1 MNFFRTICIFS
12 LPAILF
18 SACSTARQGEA
29 ATAPEQPKIATI
41 KTVELPEPVGA
52 TGKTSWMEYKS
63 GKQAAEAE
71 DMQTAIYYLDLALSE
86 IYTEQ
91 RADSL
96 GQAADSAYFSA
107 MPKRIIFDLESLY
120 PKLLSQVT
128 QEQTF
133 SLLNDYESIDDFEE
147 TPLDSAEKEA
157 LEVFLDTTDLSK
169 FSIPLTIN
177 ERVMQEIHYL
187 TVNARTFT
195 EGSLSRKTALDS
207 MIYAKLKERN
217 MPEDLIYLAFVESG
231 FKVNAYSRAKAA
243 GVWQFIPGTGK
254 RYGLPVDF
262 WLDMRRNPELATN
275 AALDYLSDLYAEFGD
290 WHLAMA
296 AYNCGEGRIRRLV
309 KEGNSS
315 KKVSYWDLKLPR
327 ETMHYVPRI
336 LAAAIIGHFPE
347 HYSFT
352 VEKQSLVPFD
362 TVTIKD
368 CIPLDKAGAA
378 VGASVNTMR
387 DLNPELTRWCTPP
400 NLKSFTLKIPKGYRE
415 KFLAAYEK
423 MDKTQLVRWQ
433 QYRVQ
438 RGDNLGQISRLFGL
452 KVADIQAA
460 NNLRNSRLSVGQVLI
475 IPMPAGAN
483 PPEKQRQIVEKVEK
497 QESAAALAKKQLF
510 DAPPPAEKTGLST
523 RTYVVRRGDNL
534 SSISRRFGISSQS
547 LMTWNNLQTN
557 KVMIGQRLYLQDPGK
572 QDSKKS
578 EGLAITP
585 VNPITPITPKGIQ
598 GTTSQGTSYIIK
610 QGDNLW
616 DIARNNNVTVQQLL
630 QWNPGLDK
638 KIYPGMKIKI
648 SD

>member
-1 MNFFRTICIFS
+1 MNFFKAICVFA

-18 SACSTARQGEA
+18 SACSVSRPGDAVVVSKY
-29 ATAPEQPKIATI
+29 PKNSAI
-41 KTVELPEPVGA
+41 KTVDLPEPAGA
-52 TGKTSWMEYKS
+52 AGKTSWLEYKS

-71 DMQTAIYYLDLALSE
+71 DILTAIYYFDLALSE

-91 RADSL
+91 RSDSL
-96 GQAADSAYFSA
+96 GQPEDSAYFST
-107 MPKRIIFDLESLY
+107 MPKRIIMDLESLY
-120 PKLLSQVT
+120 PKLLNQT
-128 QEQTF
+128 QGQAF
-133 SLLNDYESIDDFEE
+133 SLLNDFENIDDFEE
-147 TPLDSAEKEA
+147 TPLDSAEKEV
-157 LEVFLDTTDLSK
+157 LENFLDTTDLSK
-169 FSIPLTIN
+169 FSLPLTIN
-177 ERVMQEIHYL
+177 ERVMQEIHFL

-207 MIYAKLKERN
+207 MIYAKLKQRN
-217 MPEDLIYLAFVESG
+217 MPEDLIYLAFIESG
-231 FKVNAYSRAKAA
+231 FKLHAYSRAKAA

-262 WLDMRRNPELATN
+262 WLDMRRNPEAATD
-275 AALDYLSDLYAEFGD
+275 AALSYLSDLYNEFGD
-290 WHLAMA
+290 WYLAMA

-309 KEGNSS
+309 RESSTDSS

-327 ETMHYVPRI
+327 ETMLYVPRI

-347 HYSFT
+347 NYSFT

-378 VGASVNTMR
+378 VGASINTMR
-387 DLNPELTRWCTPP
+387 ELNPELTRWCTPP
-400 NLKSFTLKIPKGYRE
+400 NLKTYTMKVPKGSRE
-415 KFLAAYEK
+415 RFLAAYEK

-433 QYRVQ
+433 QYKVQ

-475 IPMPAGAN
+475 IPMPTGAN
-483 PPEKQRQIVEKVEK
+483 PPDRQRQVEK

-510 DAPPPAEKTGLST
+510 DAPAEKSGGLSI
-523 RTYVVRRGDNL
+523 RSYVVRRGDNL
-534 SSISRRFGISSQS
+534 SSISRRFGISSQT
-547 LMTWNNLQTN
+547 LMTWNNLQSN
-557 KVMIGQRLYLQDPGK
+557 KVMIGQRIYLQDPSK
-572 QDSKKS
+572 QDSKKND
-578 EGLAITP
+578 GLAITP
-585 VNPITPITPKGIQ
+585 ITQKEVK
-598 GTTSQGTSYIIK
+598 GTSYIIK

-616 DIARNNNVTVQQLL
+616 EIARNNNVTVQQLL
-630 QWNPGLDK
+630 EWNPGLDK

-648 SD
+648 GD

>member
-1 MNFFRTICIFS
+1 MR
-12 LPAILF
+12 
-18 SACSTARQGEA
+18 
-29 ATAPEQPKIATI
+29 
-41 KTVELPEPVGA
+41 
-52 TGKTSWMEYKS
+52 
-63 GKQAAEAE
+63 
-71 DMQTAIYYLDLALSE
+71 
-86 IYTEQ
+86 
-91 RADSL
+91 
-96 GQAADSAYFSA
+96 
-107 MPKRIIFDLESLY
+107 
-120 PKLLSQVT
+120 
-128 QEQTF
+128 
-133 SLLNDYESIDDFEE
+133 
-147 TPLDSAEKEA
+147 
-157 LEVFLDTTDLSK
+157 
-169 FSIPLTIN
+169 
-177 ERVMQEIHYL
+177 EIHYL

-195 EGSLSRKTALDS
+195 ESSLSRKTALDS

-243 GVWQFIPGTGK
+243 GVWQFIPATGK

-336 LAAAIIGHFPE
+336 LAAALIGHYPE

-400 NLKSFTLKIPKGYRE
+400 NLKTYTMKIPKGYRE
-415 KFLAAYEK
+415 RFLAAYEK

-433 QYRVQ
+433 QYKVQ

-452 KVADIQAA
+452 KVADIQSA
-460 NNLRNSRLSVGQVLI
+460 NNLRNTRLSVGQVLI

-483 PPEKQRQIVEKVEK
+483 PPEKQRQIEK

-510 DAPPPAEKTGLST
+510 DAPAEKANNHI
-523 RTYVVRRGDNL
+523 RFYVVRRGDNL
-534 SSISRRFGISSQS
+534 SSISRRFGISSQN
-547 LMTWNNLQTN
+547 LMTWNNLQSN
-557 KVMIGQRLYLQDPGK
+557 RVMIGQRLYLQDPSK
-572 QDSKKS
+572 QDSKKND
-578 EGLAITP
+578 GLAITP
-585 VNPITPITPKGIQ
+585 KEI
-598 GTTSQGTSYIIK
+598 QGTSYIIK

-616 DIARNNNVTVQQLL
+616 DIARSHDVTVQQLL
-630 QWNPGLDK
+630 EWNPGLDK

-648 SD
+648 GD

>member
-1 MNFFRTICIFS
+1 VNFFKAICVFS
-12 LPAILF
+12 LPAIFL
-18 SACSTARQGEA
+18 ACSA
-29 ATAPEQPKIATI
+29 APKGKAVSVANYPKSVI
-41 KTVELPEPVGA
+41 KTVDLPEPVGA
-52 TGKTSWMEYKS
+52 AGKTSWMEYKS
-63 GKQAAEAE
+63 GRQAAEAE
-71 DMQTAIYYLDLALSE
+71 DILTAIYYLDLALSE
-86 IYTEQ
+86 IYSEQ
-91 RADSL
+91 RMDSL
-96 GQAADSAYFSA
+96 GQSEDSTYFSS
-107 MPKRIIFDLESLY
+107 MPKRIVMDLESLY
-120 PKLLSQVT
+120 PKLLNQT
-128 QEQTF
+128 QEPAF

-157 LEVFLDTTDLSK
+157 LENFLDSTDLSK

-207 MIYAKLKERN
+207 MIYAKLKKRN

-243 GVWQFIPGTGK
+243 GVWQFIPSTGK

-262 WLDMRRNPELATN
+262 WLDMRRNPEAATD
-275 AALDYLSDLYAEFGD
+275 AALSYLSDLYAEFGD

-296 AYNCGEGRIRRLV
+296 AYNCGEGRIRRLL
-309 KEGNSS
+309 KDNS
-315 KKVSYWDLKLPR
+315 KKVTYWDLKLPR

-352 VEKQSLVPFD
+352 VEKQSLVPYD

-400 NLKSFTLKIPKGYRE
+400 NLKTYTMKVPKGYRE

-433 QYRVQ
+433 QYKVQ
-438 RGDNLGQISRLFGL
+438 RGDNLGHISRLFGL
-452 KVADIQAA
+452 KIADLQTA
-460 NNLRNSRLSVGQVLI
+460 NNLRNTRLSVGQVLI
-475 IPMPAGAN
+475 IPMPAGAS
-483 PPEKQRQIVEKVEK
+483 PPEKQRQEKY
-497 QESAAALAKKQLF
+497 ESAAALAKKQLF
-510 DAPPPAEKTGLST
+510 DSPTEKSGLSL
-523 RTYVVRRGDNL
+523 RSYVVRRGDNL
-534 SSISRRFGISSQS
+534 SSISRRFGISSQN
-547 LMTWNNLQTN
+547 LMAWNNLQTN

-572 QDSKKS
+572 DSKKNES
-578 EGLAITP
+578 LA
-585 VNPITPITPKGIQ
+585 VTPITQKEIKGA
-598 GTTSQGTSYIIK
+598 SYVIK

-616 DIARNNNVTVQQLL
+616 DIARSYNVTVQQLL
-630 QWNPGLDK
+630 EWNPGLEK
-638 KIYPGMKIKI
+638 KIYPGMKIKVG
-648 SD
+648 D

>member
-1 MNFFRTICIFS
+1 VSLFKTICVYL
-12 LPAILF
+12 LPTILV
-18 SACSTARQGEA
+18 SACSTVRNSETVAVPIAESK
-29 ATAPEQPKIATI
+29 TAGI
-41 KTVELPEPVGA
+41 KTMELPEPVGA
-52 TGKTSWMEYKS
+52 AGKASWMEYKS

-71 DMQTAIYYLDLALSE
+71 DILTAIYYLDLALSE

-91 RADSL
+91 RMDSL
-96 GQAADSAYFSA
+96 GQADDSVYFST
-107 MPKRIIFDLESLY
+107 MPKRIMLDLESLY

-177 ERVMQEIHYL
+177 ERVMQEIHFL
-187 TVNARTFT
+187 TTSARRFT

-217 MPEDLIYLAFVESG
+217 MPEDLVYLALVESG
-231 FKVNAYSRAKAA
+231 FKINAYSKAKAA
-243 GVWQFIPGTGK
+243 GIWQFIPSTGK
-254 RYGLPVDF
+254 RYGLSIDF
-262 WLDMRRNPELATN
+262 WLDMRYNPELATN

-296 AYNCGEGRIRRLV
+296 AYNCGEGRIRRFV
-309 KEGNSS
+309 KEG
-315 KKVSYWDLKLPR
+315 KKISYWDLKLPR

-352 VEKQSLVPFD
+352 VEKQSLVPYD

-387 DLNPELTRWCTPP
+387 ELNPELTRWCTPP
-400 NLKSFTLKIPKGYRE
+400 NLKAFKLKVPQGYRE

-438 RGDNLGQISRLFGL
+438 RGDNLGQISKIFGI
-452 KVADIQAA
+452 KAADIQAA
-460 NNLRNSRLSVGQVLI
+460 NNLKKTKLSVGQVLI
-475 IPMPAGAN
+475 IPMPVGAS
-483 PPEKQRQIVEKVEK
+483 PPDKQRQMEK

-510 DAPPPAEKTGLST
+510 DAPPPAEKSGGLSI
-523 RTYVVRRGDNL
+523 RSYVVRRGDNL

-557 KVMIGQRLYLQDPGK
+557 KVMTGQRLYLQDPGK
-572 QDSKKS
+572 QDTKKS
-578 EGLAITP
+578 EENLAITP
-585 VNPITPITPKGIQ
+585 INPITPITPKSTQ

>member
-1 MNFFRTICIFS
+1 MNFFKTICVFL
-12 LPAILF
+12 LPIVLF
-18 SACSTARQGEA
+18 SACSTAPKGEA
-29 ATAPEQPKIATI
+29 ATAEHS
-41 KTVELPEPVGA
+41 KTVVKTIELIEPAGA
-52 TGKTSWMEYKS
+52 AGKASWMEYKS

-71 DMQTAIYYLDLALSE
+71 DILTAMYYFDLALSE

-91 RADSL
+91 RMDSL
-96 GQAADSAYFSA
+96 GQAEDSVYFST
-107 MPKRIIFDLESLY
+107 MPTRIALDLESLY
-120 PKLLSQVT
+120 PKLLNQVT
-128 QEQTF
+128 QEQSF

-157 LEVFLDTTDLSK
+157 LENFLDTTDMSK

-195 EGSLSRKTALDS
+195 EGSLSRKTTLDS

-243 GVWQFIPGTGK
+243 GVWQFIPATGK

-275 AALDYLSDLYAEFGD
+275 AALDYLSDLYAEFND

-309 KEGNSS
+309 KEGSSSFS

-368 CIPLDKAGAA
+368 CIPLDKAGTA

-400 NLKSFTLKIPKGYRE
+400 NLKAFTLKVPQGSRE
-415 KFLAAYEK
+415 RFLVAYEK

-438 RGDNLGQISRLFGL
+438 KGDNLGQISRLFGL
-452 KVADIQAA
+452 KVADIQSA
-460 NNLRNSRLSVGQVLI
+460 NNLRNSKLSVGQTLI

-483 PPEKQRQIVEKVEK
+483 PPEKQKQIEKH
-497 QESAAALAKKQLF
+497 ESAAALAKKQLF
-510 DAPPPAEKTGLST
+510 DAPTEKTGLSI
-523 RTYVVRRGDNL
+523 RFYVVRRGDNL

-547 LMTWNNLQTN
+547 LMTWNNLQSN
-557 KVMIGQRLYLQDPGK
+557 KVMIGQRLYLQDPSK
-572 QDSKKS
+572 QDSKKN
-578 EGLAITP
+578 EGVA
-585 VNPITPITPKGIQ
+585 ITPKGI
-598 GTTSQGTSYIIK
+598 QGTSYIIK

-630 QWNPGLDK
+630 EWNPGLDK

-648 SD
+648 GD

>member
-1 MNFFRTICIFS
+1 MNFLKAIFVLS
-12 LPAILF
+12 LPVILF

-29 ATAPEQPKIATI
+29 VVGSQSPKPAI

-52 TGKTSWMEYKS
+52 AGKTSWLEYKS

-71 DMQTAIYYLDLALSE
+71 DILTAIYYLDLALSE

-91 RADSL
+91 RSDSL
-96 GQAADSAYFSA
+96 GQPEDSTYFST
-107 MPKRIIFDLESLY
+107 MTNRIILDLESLY
-120 PKLLSQVT
+120 PKLLNQPQSQA
-128 QEQTF
+128 F
-133 SLLNDYESIDDFEE
+133 SLSNDYESIDDFEE
-147 TPLDSAEKEA
+147 TPIDSAEKEV
-157 LEVFLDTTDLSK
+157 LENFLDTTDLSK
-169 FSIPLTIN
+169 FSLPLPIN
-177 ERVMQEIHYL
+177 ARVMQEIHFL

-207 MIYAKLKERN
+207 MIYAKLKQRN

-243 GVWQFIPGTGK
+243 GVWQFIPATGK

-262 WLDMRRNPELATN
+262 WLDMRRNPEAATD
-275 AALDYLSDLYAEFGD
+275 AALNYLSDLYNEFGD

-309 KEGNSS
+309 RESSTDSS
-315 KKVSYWDLKLPR
+315 KKVSYWNLKLPR
-327 ETMHYVPRI
+327 ETMLYVPRI

-347 HYSFT
+347 NYSFT

-368 CIPLDKAGAA
+368 CIPLDKAGSA

-387 DLNPELTRWCTPP
+387 ELNPELTRWCTPP
-400 NLKSFTLKIPKGYRE
+400 NLKTYTMKVPVGSRE
-415 KFLAAYEK
+415 RFLAAYEK

-433 QYRVQ
+433 QYKVQ

-452 KVADIQAA
+452 RVADIQSA
-460 NNLRNSRLSVGQVLI
+460 NNLRNSKLSVGQVLI
-475 IPMPAGAN
+475 IPMPTGAN
-483 PPEKQRQIVEKVEK
+483 PPEKQRQVEKY
-497 QESAAALAKKQLF
+497 ESAEALAKKQLF
-510 DAPPPAEKTGLST
+510 DVPEKTSGGLST
-523 RTYVVRRGDNL
+523 RSYVVRRGDNL
-534 SSISRRFGISSQS
+534 SSISRRFGISSQN
-547 LMTWNNLQTN
+547 LMAWNNLQTN
-557 KVMIGQRLYLQDPGK
+557 KVMIGQRLYLQDPSK
-572 QDSKKS
+572 QSSKKNES
-578 EGLAITP
+578 LAS
-585 VNPITPITPKGIQ
+585 PITQKEIR
-598 GTTSQGTSYIIK
+598 GTNYIIK

-630 QWNPGLDK
+630 EWNPGLEK

-648 SD
+648 GD

>member
-1 MNFFRTICIFS
+1 VNFFKAICVFA

-18 SACSTARQGEA
+18 SACSASRQGEA
-29 ATAPEQPKIATI
+29 VVVSKYPKNSAI
-41 KTVELPEPVGA
+41 KTVDLPEPAGA
-52 TGKTSWMEYKS
+52 AGKTSWLEYKS

-71 DMQTAIYYLDLALSE
+71 DILTAIYYFDLALSE

-91 RADSL
+91 RSDSL
-96 GQAADSAYFSA
+96 GQPEDSIYFST
-107 MPKRIIFDLESLY
+107 MPNRIILDLESLY
-120 PKLLSQVT
+120 PKLLNQT
-128 QEQTF
+128 QGQAF
-133 SLLNDYESIDDFEE
+133 SLLNDFETIDDFEE
-147 TPLDSAEKEA
+147 TPLDSAEKEV
-157 LEVFLDTTDLSK
+157 LENFLDTTDLSK
-169 FSIPLTIN
+169 FSLPLTIN
-177 ERVMQEIHYL
+177 ERVMQEIHFL

-207 MIYAKLKERN
+207 MIYAKLKQRN
-217 MPEDLIYLAFVESG
+217 MPEDLIYLAFIESG
-231 FKVNAYSRAKAA
+231 FKLHAYSRAKAA

-262 WLDMRRNPELATN
+262 WLDMRRNPEAATD
-275 AALDYLSDLYAEFGD
+275 AALSYLSDLYNEFGD
-290 WHLAMA
+290 WYLAMA

-309 KEGNSS
+309 KDGLADSS

-327 ETMHYVPRI
+327 ETMLYVPRI

-347 HYSFT
+347 NYSFT

-368 CIPLDKAGAA
+368 CIPLDKAGSA

-387 DLNPELTRWCTPP
+387 ELNPELTRWCTPP
-400 NLKSFTLKIPKGYRE
+400 NLKTYTMKVPKGSRE
-415 KFLAAYEK
+415 RFLAAYEK

-433 QYRVQ
+433 QYKVQ

-452 KVADIQAA
+452 RVADIQAA
-460 NNLRNSRLSVGQVLI
+460 NNLRNTRLSVGQVLI
-475 IPMPAGAN
+475 IPMPTGAN
-483 PPEKQRQIVEKVEK
+483 PPEKQRQMEK

-510 DAPPPAEKTGLST
+510 DAPTEKTGLSI

-534 SSISRRFGISSQS
+534 SSISRRFGISSQN
-547 LMTWNNLQTN
+547 LMTWNNLQNN
-557 KVMIGQRLYLQDPGK
+557 KVMIGQRLYLQDPK
-572 QDSKKS
+572 KDSKKN

-585 VNPITPITPKGIQ
+585 ITPKEVR
-598 GTTSQGTSYIIK
+598 GTSYIIK

-616 DIARNNNVTVQQLL
+616 EIARNNNVTVQQLL
-630 QWNPGLDK
+630 EWNPGLDK

-648 SD
+648 GD